1 MEEVIATRNL
11 SRAFGRRLVVQDV
24 TLSVPEGSVFALI
37 GPNGA
42 GKTTTIKTLVNILEP
57 SSGEATVLGTQ
68 STRLGPPQFQK
79 IGYVSENQELPEWM
93 TVAELLA
100 YCKPMYL
107 AWDDAFCEL
116 LLRQLDL
123 RPEQKIKSLSRGMKL
138 KTALLSSLAYH
149 PRLLIL
155 DEPFAGLD
163 ALIREELIR
172 GMLELTGQ
180 DRWTVL
186 MSSHEIDEVERLAD
200 WIGILNQGRLELC
213 ESVTSLQAR
222 FRQIDV
228 RVSDNGDWPSSLPVS
243 WLQAEKSAQRLQF
256 VETQYDVQ
264 KTEESIRRIFPTL
277 QQVLAA
283 PMSLK
288 SIFLALART
297 YRLSA

>member
-11 SRAFGRRLVVQDV
+11 CRAFGRRPVVQEV

-57 SSGEATVLGTQ
+57 SSGEANVLGTP
-68 STRLGPPQFQK
+68 STKLGPSQFQK

-100 YCKPMYL
+100 YCKPMYPT
-107 AWDDAFCEL
+107 WDDAFCEL

-123 RPEQKIKSLSRGMKL
+123 RPEQRIRSLSRGMKL
-138 KTALLSSLAYH
+138 KAALLSSLAYH

-200 WIGILNQGRLELC
+200 WIGILNKGRLELC

-228 RVSDNGDWPSSLPVS
+228 RVSDNGDSPSSLPVS
-243 WLQAEKSAQRLQF
+243 WLLAEKSAQRLQF
-256 VETQYDVQ
+256 VETQYHAQ

-277 QQVLAA
+277 QQVLAT